1 MIIDYRD
8 NPPEFYKDLTSNGIL
23 AYFED
28 ERVTPDE
35 LAWVKEILSS
45 EDFKLRNNP
54 ISKWNWNKIKS
65 NFATKF
71 FPDIAPA
78 TREKTVSTEDRINIL
93 LSR

>member
-1 MIIDYRD
+1 MFVDYRD

-23 AYFED
+23 TYFED
-28 ERVTPDE
+28 ERVTEEE
-35 LAWVKEILSS
+35 LNWMKDILSS

-78 TREKTVSTEDRINIL
+78 NRERTMSTEDRINML